1 MNPKTLQS
9 TELPMPENDALTI
22 SVVTVSFNSAATIA
36 RTVESFLAQDYPNK
50 ELLVIDGAS
59 TDGTLDVLARHD
71 DPAITVISEPDDGI
85 YDAMNKGLLRYGGD
99 AVGFLNS
106 DDRFHDNN
114 ALATIAAGLLESD
127 IVFGDLVF
135 VDDHDRSKVVRRWR
149 GSPFEEGAFRTG
161 WMPAHPS
168 FYVRRHVAQ
177 TVGLFDTSLR
187 IAADYDYMLRCLEL
201 YHYPANYLNR
211 ILVHMKR
218 GGASTAG
225 PGAYVRGNLEALR
238 SRRQHLQSGL
248 IDLTL
253 FRKPLR
259 KLPQLF
265 NVKEG

>member
-1 MNPKTLQS
+1 
-9 TELPMPENDALTI
+9 MPDEPALAI
-22 SVVTVSFNSAATIA
+22 SVVTVCFNAEATI
-36 RTVESFLAQDYPNK
+36 RHTVESFLEQDYPHK

-59 TDGTLDVLARHD
+59 SDGTLSLLARYD
-71 DPAITVISEPDDGI
+71 DPSITLISEPDNGI
-85 YDAMNKGLLRYGGD
+85 YDAMNKGLLRYTGD

-106 DDRFHDNN
+106 DDRFHDKH
-114 ALATIAAGLLESD
+114 ALSTIAAGLAETD

-135 VDDHDRSKVVRRWR
+135 VEDHDTSGVVRRWR

-177 TVGLFDTSLR
+177 TVGLFDTSLQ

-225 PGAYVRGNLEALR
+225 PASYVKGNLEALR
-238 SRRQHLQSGL
+238 SRRQHLRAGL
-248 IDLTL
+248 IDFTL
-253 FRKPLR
+253 VAKPLR

-265 NVKEG
+265 NIKEG